1 MREDKIEIKI
11 NNRINKIEGRYDCTK
26 PKDISSLL
34 PGYDGVGTRKARV
47 EDVFNYGGR
56 ILYLS
61 TQPLKRSF
69 SAPKSAAK
77 RMLLVWEQTLSG
89 SQVAMG

>member
-1 MREDKIEIKI
+1 MKTELSREVWKHEAVIFLM
-11 NNRINKIEGRYDCTK
+11 TK
-26 PKDISSLL
+26 VLFLAGYFQPL
-34 PGYDGVGTRKARV
+34 PGYGVAQEV

-69 SAPKSAAK
+69 SVPKSAAK